1 MEITKKILLG
11 IIGLLIIFLIIFPRS
26 SEFLSGNY
34 IFGFD
39 QGRDYLAVKQIVVD
53 KKLTLIGSELGAG
66 SAGLSG
72 IFHGPGYY
80 YLLAL
85 GFLVS
90 KGDPYSGIVLMFF
103 LSLATAVF
111 SFYLGKKVFGIVGGI
126 FVAILVSISPV
137 LVSQARFAWN
147 SHPSSLF
154 ILLVLFFVYSFLSSK
169 KYKYLFFAG
178 FFSGFIYNFQTG
190 IAVPLCITLLIYTI
204 FILRLKRPKAYAI
217 LFGSFFLGFFPMIF
231 FEIKHGFMVTKGIL
245 QYLLS
250 SHASKISYLANV
262 QDHLGTF
269 IYNFFDTF
277 PRQFIVPSTIIFLLF
292 IISLGYYLKKEKD
305 NVKRNFMF
313 YLMLIPFVTFF
324 IFSFLKNAVYP
335 HYLTHLNMVYIFLL
349 GYVGQRAFAVKQR
362 IILGFFCIFIGILLW
377 NAVPDAY
384 KTFIK
389 DYNDYGGD
397 AKIRGKIDAVEYIY
411 HDAKKKKFNLL
422 VFTPPVYTYAYDYVI
437 WWYGKTKYNY
447 VPSTEKKGIFY
458 LLIEKDPGKPWSY
471 EGWLETVI
479 KTGNVVYTKTLPSEF
494 IVQKRIQND

>member
-1 MEITKKILLG
+1 MEIIKKILFAGL
-11 IIGLLIIFLIIFPRS
+11 GLLIIYLIIFPRA

-39 QGRDYLAVKQIVVD
+39 QGRDYLAVKQIVVE

-85 GFLVS
+85 GFLIS
-90 KGDPYSGIVLMFF
+90 KGDPYSGIVLMLF
-103 LSLATAVF
+103 LSLATTI
-111 SFYLGKKVFGIVGGI
+111 SGFYLGKKILGTVGGL
-126 FVAILVSISPV
+126 FVVILISISPV
-137 LVSQARFAWN
+137 LVSQARFVWN

-154 ILLVLFFVYSFLSSK
+154 ILLVFFFVYSFLSGN
-169 KYKYLFFAG
+169 KYRYLFFAG
-178 FFSGFIYNFQTG
+178 FFSAFIYNFQTG

-204 FILRLKRPKAYAI
+204 FILHFKCLRVYAI
-217 LFGSFFLGFFPMIF
+217 LFGSFFLGFLPMIL
-231 FEIKHGFMVTKGIL
+231 FETKHGFMATKGIL
-245 QYLLS
+245 GYLLS
-250 SHASKISYLANV
+250 AHASKISYLANV

-292 IISLGYYLKKEKD
+292 IISLGYYFRKEKD
-305 NVKRNFMF
+305 NVKRNFIF
-313 YLMLIPFVTFF
+313 FLMLIPFVTFF

-335 HYLTHLNMVYIFLL
+335 HYLTHLNITYIFLL
-349 GYVGQRAFAVKQR
+349 SFVGQKAFAAKQR
-362 IILGFFCIFIGILLW
+362 IIPVVFCIFIGILLW
-377 NAVPDAY
+377 NSVPNAY

-411 HDAKKKKFNLL
+411 RDAKKEKFNLL

-447 VPSTEKKGIFY
+447 IPAAEKKGTFY
-458 LLIEKDPGKPWSY
+458 LLIEKDPSKPWSY
-471 EGWLETVI
+471 EGWLKTVI
-479 KTGNVVYTKTLPSEF
+479 KTGDVVYTKTLPSGF
-494 IVQKRIQND
+494 IVQKRMQND